1 MNGTKIMCNFR
12 ELRNAIE
19 RTVLLS
25 RGKIIPQHLPRRLQ
39 TSANA
44 SGKPAVETAKLSRTK
59 YKILI
64 GTQFLRRCLTA
75 TATVLEPSES
85 AVSPTNF
92 RNTKNYEPNY

>member
-1 MNGTKIMCNFR
+1 MCNFK

-25 RGKIIPQHLPRRLQ
+25 RGKIILPKHLPRRLQ

-44 SGKPAVETAKLSRTK
+44 SGKTAVETAKLSRTK

-64 GTQFLRRCLTA
+64 GTQFLALLNSDCNCSRAIRIRRITYKHQEYKEL
-75 TATVLEPSES
+75 
-85 AVSPTNF
+85 
-92 RNTKNYEPNY
+92 Y